1 MRPSLPFRVIFVIC
15 HAGRPARYVWVIVR
29 SVLKL
34 FTLKPAETG
43 VRPDVR
49 PIIATVGT
57 RRRRHVILLTPY
69 HPTSFGGVADQAA
82 VGGDSSC
89 IEHRFDQ
96 RRTYEQEKPVRVVAH
111 AGG

>member
-49 PIIATVGT
+49 LIIATEAYSAILIGGAYPHVNRGST
-57 RRRRHVILLTPY
+57 RST
-69 HPTSFGGVADQAA
+69 AA
-82 VGGDSSC
+82 
-89 IEHRFDQ
+89 
-96 RRTYEQEKPVRVVAH
+96 P
-111 AGG
+111 